1 MVLQD
6 DLEVDVLHSKR
17 PFEEQ
22 ERELFFR
29 QQDYE
34 TTSGAVAGRLV

>member
-22 ERELFFR
+22 ERELFLVNETTR
-29 QQDYE
+29 QQ
-34 TTSGAVAGRLV
+34 VGR